1 MSDPIPP
8 SPDSIPP
15 SPLIPPSPV
24 SPAPG
29 TPHPPSPP
37 PPLDYGMFPPRGEF
51 NWSDFFAFK
60 TMIAIPVIMVL
71 FWLGV
76 AWSIIAGIA
85 MMFRVGGLSGF
96 CTGVA
101 VILFG
106 PFIVRIYCEFLI
118 VVFRIN
124 ETLTE
129 IHNTLRGRA
138 N

>member
-15 SPLIPPSPV
+15 SPI
-24 SPAPG
+24 APQPG
-29 TPHPPSPP
+29 VPHPPSPP
-37 PPLDYGMFPPRGEF
+37 PPLDYGMFPPPGQF

-76 AWSIIAGIA
+76 AWSIIAGIIT
-85 MMFRVGGLSGF
+85 MFSGRGFAGF
-96 CTGVA
+96 CAGIA

-129 IHNTLRGRA
+129 IHNTLRGRT
-138 N
+138 